1 MRASGLLAST
11 SELVWFATIPPI
23 LLFAAQPPGPEPKG
37 NDGQPRWG
45 SGDSQSRV
53 VGLSLMWMQ
62 DVFSQAVRRRQL
74 AIMSDRNDEGFFQR
88 IGKGWRILRGL
99 QARRMRGGSGTPLV
113 QRPTKATNHMATKIA
128 VIANQLNEDLEAAMA
143 SGHNNI
149 DTHCLRACDWLK

>member
-1 MRASGLLAST
+1 MCVSGLLAST
-11 SELVWFATIPPI
+11 SGLVWFATIPPI
-23 LLFAAQPPGPEPKG
+23 RLFAAQPPGPEPAH

-53 VGLSLMWMQ
+53 VGLSLMWMLG
-62 DVFSQAVRRRQL
+62 VFSQAVRRRKF
-74 AIMSDRNDEGFFQR
+74 AVIGGRNAEALLQR
-88 IGKGWRILRGL
+88 IGEGWRILRDL
-99 QARRMRGGSGTPLV
+99 QVRRVRGGSGTLLV